1 MTTPA
6 AVLWDLDGT
15 LVDTEPLWM
24 AEEAALAAEHGV
36 QWTEQDGLE
45 LVGKALLQSGRV
57 LRRKLDSPL
66 SPEQIVDRLVGRLAD
81 SLRGDVPWRPG
92 VPAVVEDVAA
102 AGVPQALVT
111 MSYARIAAPVAAVLP
126 FDAVVTGDVVTR
138 GKPDP
143 EPYLE
148 AARRLGVD
156 PRDCLAV
163 EDSPTGAASADAAGC
178 VVLVVPHLVE
188 VPQTPRRVLRAGLEG
203 LDAAALV
210 DVWASRSA
218 DRLR

>member
-24 AEEAALAAEHGV
+24 AEEAAIAAEHGV
-36 QWTEQDGLE
+36 EWSEEDGLE
-45 LVGKALLQSGRV
+45 LVGNALLQSGRI
-57 LRRKLDSPL
+57 LQRKLSSSL
-66 SPEQIVDRLVGRLAD
+66 TPEQIVDRLVARLAD
-81 SLRGDVPWRPG
+81 SLRGDIPWRPG
-92 VPAVVEDVAA
+92 LPALVREVTATA
-102 AGVPQALVT
+102 VPQALVT
-111 MSYARIAAPVAAVLP
+111 MSYAQIAAPVADVLP
-126 FDAVVTGDVVTR
+126 FDAVVTGDAVAR

-178 VVLVVPHLVE
+178 VVLVVPHLVA
-188 VPQTPRRVLRAGLEG
+188 VPETPRRVQRAGLSG
-203 LDAAALV
+203 VDAAELAEI
-210 DVWASRSA
+210 WASRSA
-218 DRLR
+218 DRL

>member
-1 MTTPA
+1 MSTPA

-24 AEEAALAAEHGV
+24 AEEAAVAAEHGV
-36 QWTEQDGLE
+36 EWTEQDGLE
-45 LVGKALLQSGRV
+45 LVGNALLDSGRI
-57 LRRKLDSPL
+57 LQRKLSSPL
-66 SPEQIVDRLVGRLAD
+66 TPEEIVDRLVVRLAD
-81 SLRGDVPWRPG
+81 SLRGDIPWRPG
-92 VPAVVEDVAA
+92 LPALVEEVAT
-102 AGVPQALVT
+102 AGIPQALVT
-111 MSYARIAAPVAAVLP
+111 MSYAQIAAPVAEVLP
-126 FDAVVTGDVVTR
+126 FDAVVTGDVVAR

-163 EDSPTGAASADAAGC
+163 EDSPTGAASANAAGC
-178 VVLVVPHLVE
+178 VVLVVPHLVA
-188 VPQTPRRVLRAGLEG
+188 VPLTPRRVVRKGLEV
-203 LDAAALV
+203 LDATELF
-210 DVWASRSA
+210 DLWASRSA

>member
-1 MTTPA
+1 MITPA

-24 AEEAALAAEHGV
+24 AEEAAIAAEHGV
-36 QWTEQDGLE
+36 EWTEEDGLE
-45 LVGKALLQSGRV
+45 LVGNALLQSGRI
-57 LRRKLDSPL
+57 LQHKLSSPL
-66 SPEQIVDRLVGRLAD
+66 TPEQIVDRLVARLAD
-81 SLRGDVPWRPG
+81 SLRGDIPWRPG
-92 VPAVVEDVAA
+92 LPALVQEVAD

-111 MSYARIAAPVAAVLP
+111 MSYAQIAAPVADVLP
-126 FDAVVTGDVVTR
+126 FDAIVTGDVVAR

-178 VVLVVPHLVE
+178 VVLVVPHLVD
-188 VPQTPRRVLRAGLEG
+188 VPDSPRRVQRAGLSG
-203 LDAAALV
+203 VGAAELAEI
-210 DVWASRSA
+210 WASRST
-218 DRLR
+218 DRL

>member
-36 QWTEQDGLE
+36 EWTEEDGLE
-45 LVGKALLQSGRV
+45 LVGNALLESGRI
-57 LRRKLDSPL
+57 LQRRLSSSL
-66 SPEQIVDRLVGRLAD
+66 SPEQIVDRLVARLAD
-81 SLRGDVPWRPG
+81 SLRGRIPWRPG
-92 VPAVVEDVAA
+92 LPELVERVAA

-111 MSYARIAAPVAAVLP
+111 MSYAVIAAPVADVLP
-126 FDAVVTGDVVTR
+126 FDTVVTGDVVTR

-143 EPYLE
+143 EPYLQ

-178 VVLVVPHLVE
+178 VVLVVPHLVP
-188 VPQTPRRVLRAGLEG
+188 VPETPRRVVRPDLTGLE
-203 LDAAALV
+203 AAELAEI
-210 DVWASRSA
+210 WRSRSS
-218 DRLR
+218 DRA